1 MKMSSVGNIALK
13 QKQSSFERKDGFL
26 EAVKYDFRKSKGV
39 YLLVLPVLIWYGVFM
54 YGPMY
59 GAIIA
64 FKDFVPTEG
73 IWNSPWVGM
82 KNFIEFF
89 KSYYFVRLLS
99 NTLLIS
105 LYGLIFTFPAPIILA
120 LLLNELKYDKF
131 KRVVQTITYIPHFIS
146 IVVICGMIIEFV
158 QEGGPIPTIIK
169 FFGGSAQNLLLLPGA
184 FKPIYITSD
193 VWQQIGWGSIIYLA
207 ALSGIDPELYE
218 AAEIDGAS
226 RWKQTWHVTIPCIM
240 STIMIMLLLRIGQIM
255 NVGFEKIMLLYNPGI
270 YSTSDVISTYVYRR
284 GIQQAGYSYASAVG
298 LFNSVV
304 SCLLVIGANKLSKK
318 FTEVGLW

>member
-1 MKMSSVGNIALK
+1 MSSVGNIALK